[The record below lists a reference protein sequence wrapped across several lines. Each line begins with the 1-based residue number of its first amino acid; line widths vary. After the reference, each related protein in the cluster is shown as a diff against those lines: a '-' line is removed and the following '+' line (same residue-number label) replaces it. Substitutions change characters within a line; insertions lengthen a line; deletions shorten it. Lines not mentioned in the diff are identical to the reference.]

1 MENSKT
7 ELFSQVFSSSFLL
20 LPRLVKNGLK
30 NDSKI
35 FFSDFHENFH
45 IT

>member
-1 MENSKT
+1 MKNSKI
-7 ELFSQVFSSSFLL
+7 ELFSQVFSSPFLF
-20 LPRLVKNGLK
+20 LPQLVKNGLK

-35 FFSDFHENFH
+35 FSSDFHENFL